1 MKTSKAGSGLELR
14 LGEAVWV
21 EDTETLGVQPLGSL
35 WDKPETRVD
44 AQEARQRVE
53 LGGQEKPSE

>member
-21 EDTETLGVQPLGSL
+21 EDTEALGVQPLGSL
-35 WDKPETRVD
+35 WGLSEARVD
-44 AQEARQRVE
+44 AQEAR
-53 LGGQEKPSE
+53 L